1 MGNRTSEL
9 LDYEKRGR
17 VLNSCLKPRP
27 LGFSLIELMIGIA
40 IMAILAG
47 LAMPSFQTW
56 LQNSQIRNA
65 AESIQNGL
73 QRARAEAVGRNTNVE
88 FVLGAGSSWVV
99 QLPDATNIE
108 SRSSNEGS
116 RDVTVAVTP
125 LGTTTVTFNN
135 FGGVAGTNADL
146 SMPFTQVELDSSVL
160 AAADSQ
166 ELWVTIGVGGN
177 VRMCD
182 PNAPVG
188 SPRAC

>member
-1 MGNRTSEL
+1 MNTR
-9 LDYEKRGR
+9 
-17 VLNSCLKPRP
+17 LKSGPS
-27 LGFSLIELMIGIA
+27 GFSLIELLIGIA

-47 LAMPSFQTW
+47 LAMPSFQAW
-56 LQNSQIRNA
+56 LQNTQIRNA

-99 QLPDATNIE
+99 QLPDGTNIE

-116 RDVTVAVTP
+116 RDVTVAVAP
-125 LGTTTVTFNN
+125 LGATTVTFNN
-135 FGGVAGTNADL
+135 FGGVLANNADA
-146 SMPFTQVELDSSVL
+146 SVPFTQVDFDSSVL
-160 AAADSQ
+160 AAAESQ
-166 ELWVTIGVGGN
+166 ELRVTIGLGGN

-182 PNAPVG
+182 PNASAP

>member
-1 MGNRTSEL
+1 MLSAFI
-9 LDYEKRGR
+9 
-17 VLNSCLKPRP
+17 KPRHT
-27 LGFSLIELMIGIA
+27 GFSLIELLIGIT

-47 LAMPSFQTW
+47 LAMPSFNAW

-73 QRARAEAVGRNTNVE
+73 QRARAESVGRNTDVE

-99 QLPDATNIE
+99 KLAGGADIE

-116 RDVTVAVTP
+116 KDVTVTVTP
-125 LGTTTVTFNN
+125 AGATTVTFNN
-135 FGGVAGTNADL
+135 FGGVRAANADA
-146 SMPFTQVELDSSVL
+146 SAPFSQVELDSSVL
-160 AAADSQ
+160 GAADSK
-166 ELWVTIGVGGN
+166 ELRITIGLGGN

-182 PNAPVG
+182 PNAPVS

>member
-1 MGNRTSEL
+1 MNT
-9 LDYEKRGR
+9 
-17 VLNSCLKPRP
+17 CLKPRFS
-27 LGFSLIELMIGIA
+27 GFSLIELLIGIA

-47 LAMPSFQTW
+47 LAMPSFQAW
-56 LQNSQIRNA
+56 LQNTQIRNA

-99 QLPDATNIE
+99 QLPDGTNIE
-108 SRSSNEGS
+108 SRSSSEGS
-116 RDVTVAVTP
+116 RDVTLTALAADLTP
-125 LGTTTVTFNN
+125 ATTVTFNN
-135 FGGVAGTNADL
+135 FGGVLVNNADA
-146 SMPFTQVELDSSVL
+146 SVPFAQVDLDSSVL

-166 ELWVTIGVGGN
+166 ELRVTIGVGGN

-182 PNAPVG
+182 PNASAP